1 MVIGSTSDFFISNP
15 DLATHRVIEDLLRQA
30 GGVPEYLIPGSGLD
44 LMYYELTTGGHG
56 IWPAVYSFPA
66 VYDWLFSHTTAV
78 PEPSTLATV
87 LTAAFVM
94 MLGRRPRNA
103 FS

>member
-1 MVIGSTSDFFISNP
+1 
-15 DLATHRVIEDLLRQA
+15 VIEDLFRQA

-66 VYDWLFSHTTAV
+66 MYDWLFSHTTAV
-78 PEPSTLATV
+78 PEPSGVGIIFAGVIVLATV
-87 LTAAFVM
+87 V
-94 MLGRRPRNA
+94 RRRR
-103 FS
+103 